1 MTDERTEYLYLEWFN
16 KYLSTARFSEDYNLS
31 MAEAENILDRG
42 REINNSKNEK
52 L

>member
-1 MTDERTEYLYLEWFN
+1 MTDERIEELYLEWFN

>member
-16 KYLSTARFSEDYNLS
+16 KYLSTSRFSEDYNLS
-31 MAEAENILDRG
+31 IAEAENIIDRG